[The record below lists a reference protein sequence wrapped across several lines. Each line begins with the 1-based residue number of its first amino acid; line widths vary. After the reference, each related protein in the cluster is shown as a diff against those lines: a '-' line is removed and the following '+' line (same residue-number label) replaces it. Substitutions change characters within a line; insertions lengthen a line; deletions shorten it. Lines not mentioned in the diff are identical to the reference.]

1 MQSTELLKYRG
12 SADAWEQLLHDLGA
26 RLEDLGVFEEGVDG
40 WNNVVNLL
48 ETRQDRLYSKCRDG
62 GKEVG
67 LFFLGGGGGFG
78 AGVRPRPRHLDIL
91 SPGL

>member
-67 LFFLGGGGGFG
+67 LFFLGGGGFG